1 MKKSIIAF
9 FFFTLCLTSK
19 AQLDTA
25 SFDASFFVNLNSQ
38 QINLTSSNTATVSFS
53 IQFYDTTYWDY
64 KVALE
69 HQVYE
74 YDRSWQN
81 VLNKVS
87 TDWWQGGNS
96 STPTSGFYYPGDSIT
111 LSLSFNYNPNYLPY
125 SYRALRIEVQNN
137 ANELIG
143 LEKPMVYFTPYNT
156 LEVWNYDDFLDL
168 KRSWDSPEEG
178 LLTAS
183 RATYIHPDLH
193 FCEYSDYNYQKK
205 QSLCLATQG
214 LF

>member
-69 HQVYE
+69 HH
-74 YDRSWQN
+74 
-81 VLNKVS
+81 VS
-87 TDWWQGGNS
+87 
-96 STPTSGFYYPGDSIT
+96 GDSRT
-111 LSLSFNYNPNYLPY
+111 VLKS
-125 SYRALRIEVQNN
+125 E
-137 ANELIG
+137 
-143 LEKPMVYFTPYNT
+143 
-156 LEVWNYDDFLDL
+156 L
-168 KRSWDSPEEG
+168 KRFYLSK
-178 LLTAS
+178 L
-183 RATYIHPDLH
+183 I
-193 FCEYSDYNYQKK
+193 
-205 QSLCLATQG
+205 
-214 LF
+214 

>member
-9 FFFTLCLTSK
+9 FFFTLCLTAK

-25 SFDASFFVNLNSQ
+25 SYDASFFVNLNSQ

-81 VLNKVS
+81 VLNKLV
-87 TDWWQGGNS
+87 
-96 STPTSGFYYPGDSIT
+96 
-111 LSLSFNYNPNYLPY
+111 
-125 SYRALRIEVQNN
+125 
-137 ANELIG
+137 
-143 LEKPMVYFTPYNT
+143 NT
-156 LEVWNYDDFLDL
+156 AVN
-168 KRSWDSPEEG
+168 
-178 LLTAS
+178 
-183 RATYIHPDLH
+183 
-193 FCEYSDYNYQKK
+193 
-205 QSLCLATQG
+205 
-214 LF
+214 